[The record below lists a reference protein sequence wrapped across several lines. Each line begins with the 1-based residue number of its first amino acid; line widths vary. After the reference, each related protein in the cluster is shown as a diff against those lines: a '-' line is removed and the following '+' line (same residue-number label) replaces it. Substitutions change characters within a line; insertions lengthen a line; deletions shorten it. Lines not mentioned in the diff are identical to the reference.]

1 MIYWVDGQGE
11 LLSLLISDVK
21 EVLSHIDVN
30 KEDIDT
36 QLEDAA
42 NVLAKIVTQDIE
54 QDKKNKPRIKKGLPK
69 TALSPLLILKMRHA
83 RKSSSSKFNGYQELQ
98 QQVCLIMLLRGEI
111 IRNVFLKIRMILGN
125 I

>member
-21 EVLSHIDVN
+21 EVLSHTDVN

-36 QLEDAA
+36 QLKDAA
-42 NVLAKIVTQDIE
+42 NLLAKIVTQDIE

-69 TALSPLLILKMRHA
+69 TALSPLLILKMRHV

>member
-36 QLEDAA
+36 QLKDAA
-42 NVLAKIVTQDIE
+42 NLLAKIVTQDIE
-54 QDKKNKPRIKKGLPK
+54 QDKKNKPSIKKGGCQRPHYL
-69 TALSPLLILKMRHA
+69 H
-83 RKSSSSKFNGYQELQ
+83 Y
-98 QQVCLIMLLRGEI
+98 
-111 IRNVFLKIRMILGN
+111 
-125 I
+125 